1 MEDIREELI
10 DTSDL
15 EIKELE
21 GYYNVFDSA
30 DDKIK
35 DGEKE
40 VNSNIEEIKKENEER
55 LLRAEE
61 EAKKIEDTKA
71 EIENLKESYKIA
83 LKQIYDS
90 YQDKMDAINKAL
102 EIASTNSALKGALEE
117 EKGKMTEEL
126 DAKSSAIKAKI
137 SDLTSFLNKES
148 DEEPVIN
155 KIENDDASN
164 EEIERIIK
172 SIQEKIDNL
181 EKESEA
187 KEESSDE
194 EIERIVRSIQEK
206 IDNLEKESEV
216 KEESNDD
223 DLEAIIKRIDEK
235 ISALKKEEAKSIET
249 PKLDD
254 IPVVESSNPNEIV
267 DKTPVD
273 EDQIKDILLS
283 EEVNSSLERY
293 LG

>member
-1 MEDIREELI
+1 MEDIKEELI

-55 LLRAEE
+55 LLKAEE
-61 EAKKIEDTKA
+61 EAKA
-71 EIENLKESYKIA
+71 EIENLKDSYKIS

-137 SDLTSFLNKES
+137 SELTSFLNKDS
-148 DEEPVIN
+148 
-155 KIENDDASN
+155 KCAY
-164 EEIERIIK
+164 
-172 SIQEKIDNL
+172 
-181 EKESEA
+181 
-187 KEESSDE
+187 
-194 EIERIVRSIQEK
+194 
-206 IDNLEKESEV
+206 
-216 KEESNDD
+216 
-223 DLEAIIKRIDEK
+223 
-235 ISALKKEEAKSIET
+235 
-249 PKLDD
+249 
-254 IPVVESSNPNEIV
+254 VV
-267 DKTPVD
+267 
-273 EDQIKDILLS
+273 
-283 EEVNSSLERY
+283 
-293 LG
+293 

>member
-55 LLRAEE
+55 LLKAEE

-126 DAKSSAIKAKI
+126 DAKSSAIKTKI
-137 SDLTSFLNKES
+137 SELTSFLNKDS
-148 DEEPVIN
+148 EEPVIN
-155 KIENDDASN
+155 SINNDEEDDEASN
-164 EEIERIIK
+164 AEIEAIIK

-181 EKESEA
+181 EKENED
-187 KEESSDE
+187 KEEKDVDE
-194 EIERIVRSIQEK
+194 
-206 IDNLEKESEV
+206 
-216 KEESNDD
+216 
-223 DLEAIIKRIDEK
+223 DLEAIIRRIDAK
-235 ISALKKEEAKSIET
+235 INALKAEEDET
-249 PKLDD
+249 NEEVKFNDV
-254 IPVVESSNPNEIV
+254 PVSSNENEIV

-273 EDQIKDILLS
+273 EEQIKDILLS
-283 EEVNSSLERY
+283 EEVNNSLESY

>member
-1 MEDIREELI
+1 MDIKEELI

-30 DDKIK
+30 DTKIK

-55 LLRAEE
+55 LLKAEE

-126 DAKSSAIKAKI
+126 DAKSSAIKTKI
-137 SDLTSFLNKES
+137 SELTSFLNKES
-148 DEEPVIN
+148 DEPVIN
-155 KIENDDASN
+155 KIDNEDDEESN
-164 EEIERIIK
+164 AEIEAIIK

-181 EKESEA
+181 EKENEP
-187 KEESSDE
+187 KEESIDE
-194 EIERIVRSIQEK
+194 
-206 IDNLEKESEV
+206 
-216 KEESNDD
+216 
-223 DLEAIIKRIDEK
+223 DLEAIIRRIDEK
-235 ISALKKEEAKSIET
+235 INALKSEDEE
-249 PKLDD
+249 PKVEDIKFND
-254 IPVVESSNPNEIV
+254 IPKTESSPFEIV

-273 EDQIKDILLS
+273 EDQKKDILLS
-283 EEVNSSLERY
+283 EEVNNSLESY

>member
-55 LLRAEE
+55 LLKAEE

-137 SDLTSFLNKES
+137 SELTSFLNKDS
-148 DEEPVIN
+148 EEPVIN
-155 KIENDDASN
+155 SINNDEDDEASN
-164 EEIERIIK
+164 AEIEAIIK

-181 EKESEA
+181 EKENED
-187 KEESSDE
+187 KEEKDVDE
-194 EIERIVRSIQEK
+194 
-206 IDNLEKESEV
+206 
-216 KEESNDD
+216 
-223 DLEAIIKRIDEK
+223 DLEAIIRRIDAK
-235 ISALKKEEAKSIET
+235 INALKAEEDET
-249 PKLDD
+249 NEEVKFNDV
-254 IPVVESSNPNEIV
+254 PVSSNDNEIV

-273 EDQIKDILLS
+273 EEQIKDILLS
-283 EEVNSSLERY
+283 EEVNNSLESY